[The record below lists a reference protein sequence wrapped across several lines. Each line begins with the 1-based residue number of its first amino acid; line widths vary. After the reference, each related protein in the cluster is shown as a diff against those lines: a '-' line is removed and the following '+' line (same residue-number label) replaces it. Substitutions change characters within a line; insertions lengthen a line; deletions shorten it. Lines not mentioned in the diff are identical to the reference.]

1 MTAFCSIL
9 FDKRV
14 IKGWLSREAEC
25 TERKCNGTED
35 EGEGLSYGV
44 KGREARTSEGLT
56 IVVIHFEQQTKGREC
71 CYGIR
76 TEQSGGRGLLPG
88 ILGKFSRV

>member
-1 MTAFCSIL
+1 VRL
-9 FDKRV
+9 NV
-14 IKGWLSREAEC
+14 Q
-25 TERKCNGTED
+25 RKCKSTED

-44 KGREARTSEGLT
+44 KIREARTSEGLT
-56 IVVIHFEQQTKGREC
+56 IVVNHLEEQAKGREC